1 MSFPGVPAGTNS
13 LITGGSIGAMGE
25 DVTDALL
32 REMGRL
38 DPCVAVVEAGE
49 QDVDGLTDY
58 SPEGHQARADLAA
71 RALRRI
77 DALPAPSPLHEH
89 LAERLRARIAFHD
102 AGEDLR
108 ELHVAATGPLQL
120 IRQCVESAVPGR
132 DAGRAASED
141 GWARVGARQAAIPAA
156 LCGYARSLLLAAERG
171 HLPTRR
177 QVDLVTQRCRTWI
190 DEDTALVQ
198 RYGDGPQRASVQA
211 VARDAREA
219 YRRFATTLTADLA
232 PLARDD
238 EAFGPAR
245 YALWVRTF
253 LGTEPDLRELY
264 EWGWDEFTAIEAD
277 LVAEAKTLGG
287 AVPEVLQRLDR
298 PDAPG
303 VLRSR
308 DEFAAWL
315 QELLEATTE
324 RMHGTHF
331 DIPAPLR
338 RIESRVTTSGGT
350 AYIAPS
356 RDLTRPGR
364 VSWLLPD
371 GQERFPTWWA
381 YSTAYHEGVPGHH
394 LHLGSEACRGGPG
407 QRLNLLG
414 GLSGAQE
421 GWALYAEG
429 LMDELGLYEQPGAR
443 LGHLFMQLLRA
454 ARVVLDIGLH
464 LRLPMPGGSTPWTP
478 QAALDLLRD
487 RCHQGPYAPL
497 EVARYLGRPGQALT
511 YKVGERVWRDGRAA
525 FPGDRRAFHNRALEL
540 GSLGLDQLTSALA
553 AYPAS
558 SAGNS
563 SGSATHAE

>member
-1 MSFPGVPAGTNS
+1 MS
-13 LITGGSIGAMGE
+13 E
-25 DVTDALL
+25 DFTDALL
-32 REMGRL
+32 WEMGRL
-38 DPCVAVVEAGE
+38 DPCAAVVEAGE
-49 QDVDGLTDY
+49 QDVDRLTDY

-77 DALPAPSPLHEH
+77 EALPATSPLHEH
-89 LAERLRARIAFHD
+89 LAERLRARLAFHE

-108 ELHVAATGPLQL
+108 ELHAAATGPLQL
-120 IRQCVESAVPGR
+120 VRQCVESAVPGR
-132 DAGRAASED
+132 DAGGAAHED

-156 LCGYARSLLLAAERG
+156 LDGYARSLLLAAARG
-171 HLPTRR
+171 HLPARR
-177 QVDLVTQRCRTWI
+177 QVELVTQRCRSWI
-190 DEDTALVQ
+190 DEDIALVE
-198 RYGDGPQRASVQA
+198 RYGDGPQRRSLQA
-211 VARDAREA
+211 AARDARAA
-219 YRRFATTLTADLA
+219 YRRFAATLTADLA
-232 PLARDD
+232 PRAHDD

-245 YALWVRTF
+245 YALWVRAF
-253 LGTEPDLRELY
+253 LGAEPDLRELY
-264 EWGWDEFTAIEAD
+264 EWGWDEFTTIEAE
-277 LVAEAKTLGG
+277 LVAEAKALGG
-287 AVPEVLQRLDR
+287 TVPEVLDRLDR

-303 VLRSR
+303 VLHGR
-308 DEFAAWL
+308 DAFGAWL

-324 RMHGTHF
+324 RLHGTHF

-338 RIESRVTTSGGT
+338 RIESRVTASGGT
-350 AYIAPS
+350 AYIGPS

-364 VSWLLPD
+364 VSWLLPE
-371 GQERFPTWWA
+371 GRERFPTWWA

-421 GWALYAEG
+421 GWALYAERF
-429 LMDELGLYEQPGAR
+429 MDELGLYEQPGAR

-464 LRLPMPGGSTPWTP
+464 LRLPMPSGGGATWTP
-478 QAALDLLRD
+478 DAALDLLRD

-497 EVARYLGRPGQALT
+497 ELARYLGRPGQALT

-540 GSLGLDQLTSALA
+540 GSLGLEQLASALA

-558 SAGNS
+558 SAGSS
-563 SGSATHAE
+563 SGSATQAE

>member
-1 MSFPGVPAGTNS
+1 MSFPGLPAGTNS

-25 DVTDALL
+25 DVTDTLL

-77 DALPAPSPLHEH
+77 EALPATSPLHEH

-132 DAGRAASED
+132 DAGRAAYED
-141 GWARVGARQAAIPAA
+141 GWARVGARQAAIPAS
-156 LCGYARSLLLAAERG
+156 LDGYARSLLVAAERG

-198 RYGDGPQRASVQA
+198 RYGDGPQRASLQA
-211 VARDAREA
+211 AARDAREA

-277 LVAEAKTLGG
+277 LVAEARALGG
-287 AVPEVLQRLDR
+287 TVPEVLQRLDR

-464 LRLPMPGGSTPWTP
+464 LKLPMPSGSTPWTP

-540 GSLGLDQLTSALA
+540 GSLGLDQLASALP

-558 SAGNS
+558 SAGSS
-563 SGSATHAE
+563 SGSATQAE

>member
-1 MSFPGVPAGTNS
+1 MIDEFTEG
-13 LITGGSIGAMGE
+13 LLGE
-25 DVTDALL
+25 VT
-32 REMGRL
+32 RL

-77 DALPAPSPLHEH
+77 EALPATSPLHEH
-89 LAERLRARIAFHD
+89 LAERLRARIAFHA

-141 GWARVGARQAAIPAA
+141 GWARVGARQAAIPAS
-156 LCGYARSLLLAAERG
+156 LNGYARSLLVSAERG

-177 QVDLVTQRCRTWI
+177 QVDLVTRRCRNWI
-190 DEDTALVQ
+190 DDDTALVE
-198 RYGDGPQRASVQA
+198 RYGHGPQRLSLQA
-211 VARDAREA
+211 AARDAQEA

-253 LGTEPDLRELY
+253 LGMEPDLRELY
-264 EWGWDEFTAIEAD
+264 EWGWDEFTATEAQ
-277 LVAEAKTLGG
+277 LVAEAKTVGG
-287 AVPEVLQRLDR
+287 TVPEALDRLGR

-303 VLRSR
+303 TLHSR
-308 DEFAAWL
+308 DEFASWL

-324 RMHGTHF
+324 RLHGTHF

-338 RIESRVTTSGGT
+338 RVESRITASGGT
-350 AYIAPS
+350 AYTAPS

-364 VSWLLPD
+364 VSWLLPA
-371 GQERFPTWWA
+371 GQESFPTWWA

-394 LHLGSEACRGGPG
+394 LQLGAEACRGGPG

-421 GWALYAEG
+421 GWALYAERF
-429 LMDELGLYEQPGAR
+429 MDELGLYEQPGAR

-464 LRLPMPGGSTPWTP
+464 LRLPMPSADGAPWTP
-478 QAALDLLRD
+478 EAALDLLRD

-497 EVARYLGRPGQALT
+497 ELARYLGRPGQALT

-525 FPGDRRAFHNRALEL
+525 FPGDRRAFHSHALAL

-558 SAGNS
+558 SAGSS
-563 SGSATHAE
+563 SGSANQAE